1 MKLSKWGNS
10 LGVRL
15 PAALVQSENLKEG
28 DTIEV
33 HFRSG
38 RVLEISRDL
47 KKQEALE
54 EVRKLR
60 RPLPPGFKFDREEL
74 HERGAYSEALQKVS

>member
-28 DTIEV
+28 DTVEV
-33 HFRSG
+33 YFRDDH
-38 RVLEISRDL
+38 VLELSRDL
-47 KKQEALE
+47 ARMKAIETIQ
-54 EVRKLR
+54 KLA
-60 RPLPPGFKFDREEL
+60 RPLPPGFRFDRMEAN
-74 HERGAYSEALQKVS
+74 ER